1 MLIPNKVNSTTCIQT
16 GLRLLESKPYLDKF
30 TRLEADN
37 FERELA
43 RVALTDS
50 RAKLIAENKE
60 LVRLLA
66 DIRSG
71 TLTAPSDRFE
81 PYVLQFLPD
90 SKYSDWAV
98 KLYYEQNE
106 QALFTAAAGLS
117 NVLRL
122 RNDVEFASHCRLME
136 YVFPDGWPN
145 DKDLYNATV
154 SQEALQTAPLTE
166 QAINNWLA
174 KVIHFLKKL
183 RRK

>member
-1 MLIPNKVNSTTCIQT
+1 M
-16 GLRLLESKPYLDKF
+16 RYLDKF

-71 TLTAPSDRFE
+71 ALTAPSDRFE

-106 QALFTAAAGLS
+106 QALFTAAASLS

-122 RNDVEFASHCRLME
+122 HNDVEFASHCRLME
-136 YVFPDGWPN
+136 YVFPDGWPSDPVLYETSVN
-145 DKDLYNATV
+145 QAVLKADLPAKET
-154 SQEALQTAPLTE
+154 PK
-166 QAINNWLA
+166 NWL
-174 KVIHFLKKL
+174 KKWIRL
-183 RRK
+183 WQTSRGK

>member
-1 MLIPNKVNSTTCIQT
+1 M
-16 GLRLLESKPYLDKF
+16 GYLDKF

-43 RVALTDS
+43 RVALIDS
-50 RAKLIAENKE
+50 RAKLLTENQE
-60 LVRLLA
+60 LVRLLS

-71 TLTAPSDRFE
+71 SLTAPSDRFE
-81 PYVLQFLPD
+81 PHVLQFLPD

-98 KLYYEQNE
+98 KLYYERDE

-122 RNDVEFASHCRLME
+122 KNDTELASHCRLVG

-145 DKDLYNATV
+145 DPDLYEATV
-154 SQEALQTAPLTE
+154 SQEALQKAAPTE
-166 QAINNWLA
+166 QAVNNWLA
-174 KVIHFLKKL
+174 KVIHFLKMPW
-183 RRK
+183 RK